1 MSIARVLT
9 LVRHCPRTRR
19 GRGPLAGCLLAALT
33 LPLPPGLASAGA
45 ASAEESAAALVLAA
59 VEVAPPDPG
68 DETLCQLRVRVENR
82 GERPA
87 SALGFEVRLDGEPLA
102 VYEKQLFY
110 QKLPPGQTSEVRL
123 FNFWTTETGRARPAD
138 GVLDVEVVLREAVWL
153 EITEEKEEGSDQ
165 PVEVWTPVGEVAG
178 LPVSKTLVLRLK

>member
-1 MSIARVLT
+1 MSI
-9 LVRHCPRTRR
+9 VRILLIVWLWPPSRCRR
-19 GRGPLAGCLLAALT
+19 GLLAPCVAAALALALLSGLAPLA
-33 LPLPPGLASAGA
+33 A
-45 ASAEESAAALVLAA
+45 ASAQEGAPALVLAA
-59 VEVAPPDPG
+59 VEVTPADPG
-68 DETLCQLRVRVENR
+68 DDTLCQLRVRVENR

-87 SALGFEVRLDGEPLA
+87 SALGFEVRLDGQALA

-153 EITEEKEEGSDQ
+153 EVTEEKEEGSDE
-165 PVEVWTPVGEVAG
+165 PIEVWTPVGEVSG
-178 LPVSKTLVLRLK
+178 LPAAKTLALRLK